1 MTFELCT
8 DSTPTL
14 WMTSQNLPWHRL
26 AGRGPIG
33 FEKYARLLFIPD
45 PQFPGQRMSDI
56 ELDRDGPSELAQ
68 VATALDVL
76 ARHTTTPDECYFAIW
91 DGWDSITI
99 ASWPNFKIPNRDY
112 WLLRGTLADYEHW
125 NSSNPALWSYGDTPD
140 PAFIF
145 PADHSWCIT
154 NDVDPHFATIAA
166 AAEAID
172 EILDNDQIATVLDD
186 PESEPE
192 YWH

>member
-1 MTFELCT
+1 MTFELCI
-8 DSTPTL
+8 DGTPTR
-14 WMTSQNLPWHRL
+14 WMTSQSLSWHRL
-26 AGRGPIG
+26 AGRGPMG

-45 PQFPGQRMSDI
+45 PQFPGQRTSDI

-76 ARHTTTPDECYFAIW
+76 ARHTSTPNECYFAIW

-99 ASWPNFKIPNRDY
+99 ASSPNFNIPNRDY

-145 PADHSWCIT
+145 PADHAWCIT

-166 AAEAID
+166 SARAVD
-172 EILDNDQIATVLDD
+172 EILEKEQIDLVIDD
-186 PESEPE
+186 PDIWPE
-192 YWH
+192 YWY